1 MKYICKWDEEL
12 ERFLIELDSPDY
24 DGPVTNVNDDIYV
37 YHVEADGPDE
47 AIEIAELEKA
57 IDDCI

>member
-1 MKYICKWDEEL
+1 MKYRCTYDDELNKFIVE
-12 ERFLIELDSPDY
+12 EDDPNY

-37 YHVEADGPDE
+37 YHVEADSPDE